1 MADAKVT
8 PIGTLYDALN
18 QSETIGLRIF
28 SFLALACLL
37 IAMFGIYAA
46 ASAATKRRRREI
58 AIRKVVGAGTKSIL
72 LLFIREYARLVAIAS
87 LVAFPIAYLI
97 MADWLSGYAYRIEIA
112 LWWFAIILVGIAALV
127 LITIWRQVIKAANE
141 NPAEVVKCE

>member
-1 MADAKVT
+1 M
-8 PIGTLYDALN
+8 
-18 QSETIGLRIF
+18 
-28 SFLALACLL
+28 
-37 IAMFGIYAA
+37 
-46 ASAATKRRRREI
+46 
-58 AIRKVVGAGTKSIL
+58 VGAGTKSIL
-72 LLFIREYARLVAIAS
+72 LLFIREYACLVAIAS
-87 LVAFPIAYLI
+87 LIAFPIAYLI